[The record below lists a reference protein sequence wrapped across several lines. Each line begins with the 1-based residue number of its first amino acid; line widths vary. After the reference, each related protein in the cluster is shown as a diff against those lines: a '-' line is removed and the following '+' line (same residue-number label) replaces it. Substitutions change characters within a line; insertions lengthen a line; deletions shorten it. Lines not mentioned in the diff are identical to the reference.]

1 MTYMSSII
9 KISRSNSSAGIKLHN
24 IQDSGNVDTETQDEF
39 WKKQMELERQKYYEE
54 GKKAAQTELENIYS
68 QNLLAKFGE
77 FEDLAKAL
85 NDKLVEYEQSFEKI
99 VTELSYIIASKIV
112 KKQLEVEP
120 IIKDTVL
127 ESAQKLIGAESILIK
142 VNPSDFELL
151 KDSGRDLFRK
161 DSFSKIQFEPD
172 NNIDRGGCFIESEIG
187 NVDARLKTQLSEIE
201 KLLSA
206 NYYKN

>member
-1 MTYMSSII
+1 MSSII

-172 NNIDRGGCFIESEIG
+172 NNIDKGGCFIESE
-187 NVDARLKTQLSEIE
+187 
-201 KLLSA
+201 
-206 NYYKN
+206 

>member
-172 NNIDRGGCFIESEIG
+172 NNIDKGGCFIESEIG
-187 NVDARLKTQLSEIE
+187 NVDARLKTQLNEIE

>member
-1 MTYMSSII
+1 MSSII

-77 FEDLAKAL
+77 FENLAKAL
-85 NDKLVEYEQSFEKI
+85 NDKLVEYEHSFEKI

-172 NNIDRGGCFIESEIG
+172 NNIDKGGCFIESEIG
-187 NVDARLKTQLSEIE
+187 NVDARLKTQLNEIE

>member
-1 MTYMSSII
+1 MSSII

-172 NNIDRGGCFIESEIG
+172 NNIDKGGCFIESEIG
-187 NVDARLKTQLSEIE
+187 NVDARLKTQLNEIE